1 MNIFTPFDQLRQLKG
16 SERQSQSDH
25 AEVLGSDEWPS

>member
-1 MNIFTPFDQLRQLKG
+1 MIIFSLFDQLRQLKG
-16 SERQSQSDH
+16 REWNGQSDH